1 MRVAVLHNLAPGG
14 AHRRLRE
21 QMARLPGDV
30 AEICLATAD
39 PVRADAHVI
48 AFAPR
53 APRLP
58 VPVRVPV
65 RYLDLAALVRAWR
78 LAGDRVRDLG
88 ADAVFANPCRFL
100 QTPAALDSELPPCLY
115 FCDEP
120 RRVDHDPFAVRSRRA
135 RTRLLYAPMYA
146 VERRLDGRAAARP
159 QRIVTN
165 SAFTASE
172 IERAYGRAAEVIPLG
187 VSHPFR
193 DAGAA
198 GSPGEHVL
206 SVGSLIPSK
215 GHDLAIAAVAGM
227 RRRRPLVVVAP
238 RADPAEG
245 RRLRGL
251 ADMAGVRLELRV
263 AISDEQLAALYA
275 RAHATVYLARREPFG
290 LASLEAQACGSPVVV
305 AADGGLPETLPPGH
319 GAWAV
324 PRRAE
329 TVAERLD
336 ALEDPV
342 VREEV
347 AAAGRAHTAALT
359 WERSAVRVGELL
371 EELVA

>member
-1 MRVAVLHNLAPGG
+1 MRVVVLHNLAPGG

-30 AEICLATAD
+30 AEVCLATAE
-39 PVRADAHVI
+39 PMRADAHVI
-48 AFAPR
+48 PFAPR

-58 VPVRVPV
+58 GPLRAPV
-65 RYLDLAALVRAWR
+65 RYRDLGALLRAWR
-78 LAGDRVRDLG
+78 LAADRVRDLG

-100 QTPAALDSELPPCLY
+100 QTPAALVGELPPCLY

-120 RRVDHDPFAVRSRRA
+120 RRVDHDPFAAGSRRA

-146 VERRLDGRAAARP
+146 VERRVDGRGAARA

-165 SAFTASE
+165 SAFTAAE

-187 VSHPFR
+187 VSQVFR
-193 DAGAA
+193 DAR
-198 GSPGEHVL
+198 SDPGPAEHVL

-215 GHDLAIAAVAGM
+215 GHDLAVAAVARM

-238 RADPAEG
+238 RPDPAEA
-245 RRLRGL
+245 RRLHGL
-251 ADMAGVRLELRV
+251 AGVAGVRLEVRV
-263 AISDEQLAALYA
+263 AISDEQLADLYA

-305 AADGGLPETLPPGH
+305 AADGGLPETLPVGH

-329 TVAERLD
+329 AVAERLD
-336 ALEDPV
+336 ALEDPE
-342 VREEV
+342 VRDEV
-347 AAAGRAHTAALT
+347 AAAGRAHTAEAS
-359 WERSAVRVGELL
+359 WERSAARVGELL
-371 EELVA
+371 CELVA